1 LENSSVHNRYTGLSK
16 LTLFLALSRTPH
28 GLLDMAAPAF
38 GALLWLGA
46 FPSMYIT
53 ILGLITVFAGY
64 TAVYALNDIIDYRV
78 DKEKVNLAGGMRPA
92 GNDLDAA
99 IVRHPMAQGLLSY
112 RAGLFWAIGWS
123 TIAVIGAYLLNPICV
138 LIFIAG
144 CALETVYCLM
154 LRISPFRTI
163 VSGGV
168 KTTGVIAA
176 VYAVDPAPSLN
187 YVICLFLLF
196 FFWEIGGQNI
206 PNDWAD
212 IEEDCRLKTQTVPVC
227 YGANAASLATF
238 FMLILALLAQIPLI
252 YFSKTG
258 FDPLLVIT
266 AVAVGGY
273 LFLPRALQLYRTK
286 AHAHAMSLFNRASY
300 YPLAMLSV
308 VLVKVII

>member
-1 LENSSVHNRYTGLSK
+1 
-16 LTLFLALSRTPH
+16 
-28 GLLDMAAPAF
+28 MAAPAF
-38 GALLWLGA
+38 GALLWLGT
-46 FPSMYIT
+46 FPPIDIT

-78 DKEKVNLAGGMRPA
+78 DKEKVMSGGMRQT
-92 GNDLDAA
+92 GDDLDAA

-112 RAGLFWAIGWS
+112 KAGLFWTCGWS

-144 CALETVYCLM
+144 CALETIYCLM

-176 VYAVDPAPSLN
+176 VYAVDPAPAFS
-187 YVICLFLLF
+187 YVLCLFLLF

-227 YGANAASLATF
+227 YGASIASLSTV
-238 FMLILALLAQIPLI
+238 LSLTLAVVFQIPLV
-252 YFSKTG
+252 YFSNTG
-258 FDPLLVIT
+258 FDPVLVFA
-266 AVAVGGY
+266 AVAVSGY
-273 LFLPRALQLYRTK
+273 LFLPRAFQLYRSKTQ
-286 AHAHAMSLFNRASY
+286 AHAMSLFNSASY
-300 YPLAMLSV
+300 YPLAMLAV
-308 VLVKVII
+308 VLVKIIV